1 MSWWFFISFPA
12 ATLLVHPMCPI
23 MALWL
28 MTYDSIT
35 LPNFLLM
42 GFSGVD
48 YGKKNT
54 IWSLNHL
61 HLRKIIMWCGSAWV
75 LRAVTWWLTDES
87 DCSTE
92 GRLFVEYHQMIL
104 QQSWLCRRILTISW
118 WLVAAYPKNI
128 FSFALVSPFVYIYI
142 YMYTSARNVWTHFG
156 SLSTSAGLL
165 YVDRW
170 RQQFCRCSSA
180 AEGQHVGFRLCKCKG
195 SYLEVRFQVCC
206 FMRIVLLVGELDLF
220 HLLRWVNLNIKFGV
234 WVYGAGST
242 EGSICTHLLRN

>member
-1 MSWWFFISFPA
+1 MN
-12 ATLLVHPMCPI
+12 
-23 MALWL
+23 
-28 MTYDSIT
+28 YDSIT
-35 LPNFLLM
+35 RPNFLLM

-61 HLRKIIMWCGSAWV
+61 HLKKIIMWCGSAWV
-75 LRAVTWWLTDES
+75 LRAVTWWLTVES

-104 QQSWLCRRILTISW
+104 QQSWLCRRIHTISW
-118 WLVAAYPKNI
+118 WLVAAYPKKM

-142 YMYTSARNVWTHFG
+142 CIYVYIYMYIYMYIYIYIYMYTSTRNVWKHCG
-156 SLSTSAGLL
+156 SLSTSVGLL

-195 SYLEVRFQVCC
+195 SYLEVRCQVCC

-220 HLLRWVNLNIKFGV
+220 HLLRWVNLNIKLGV